1 MHKKIILVTG
11 ASSGIGTQ
19 TALTFAK
26 QGHTVILHGRDALKT
41 ESIFKEIR
49 QQTHNEHLAW
59 FVADLSLLSEV
70 QQFAIKIKE
79 KYPKID
85 VLVNNAGGQ
94 FGFKRETT
102 SEGHEKTMAINVLAP
117 FLLTALLMEC
127 LANSAAPRVVTVS
140 SDSYRQGGKPRL
152 DDIELQENYSLTR
165 AYGLSKLYVFW
176 VMRAFA
182 KKY

>member
-1 MHKKIILVTG
+1 
-11 ASSGIGTQ
+11 
-19 TALTFAK
+19 
-26 QGHTVILHGRDALKT
+26 
-41 ESIFKEIR
+41 
-49 QQTHNEHLAW
+49 
-59 FVADLSLLSEV
+59 
-70 QQFAIKIKE
+70 
-79 KYPKID
+79 
-85 VLVNNAGGQ
+85 
-94 FGFKRETT
+94 
-102 SEGHEKTMAINVLAP
+102 MAINVLAP

-182 KKY
+182 KKYPKIAFHTVEPGSTPTSLARVHEQKHPLLAKVVNFVWKPMMWSIEEATATSIYAALSTELEGETGKFYGKCKEKKLKEKWLSERGEQAIWEYCEEACGDYLM